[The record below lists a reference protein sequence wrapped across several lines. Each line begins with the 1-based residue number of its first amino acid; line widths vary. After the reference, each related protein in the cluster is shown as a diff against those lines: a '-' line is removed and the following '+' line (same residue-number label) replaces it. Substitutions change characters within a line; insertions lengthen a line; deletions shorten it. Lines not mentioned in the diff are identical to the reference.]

1 MSGAHDV
8 VLTYYQPVKAR
19 ALREAVLPLAR
30 AATADGL
37 TAQVE
42 RHWRFGPHLR
52 LRLAGPADAAAAA
65 AAHAAVRLRRWV
77 TAHPSTDDRSE
88 QQLLAEAETAGR
100 AELLA
105 PPYGP
110 LTPDNT
116 VRTTPADPAATAALH
131 ALLGVE
137 ATALRDELL
146 QRGLPALG
154 SGAEYLGRR
163 GDTEAARV
171 QLAAAAFAAHA
182 TAHPDGLIGAHY
194 SYLSH
199 LEDFLLHEDPDG
211 RLRAAFDRTWDRSG
225 ATVTALVERI
235 TSGGARGFER
245 DWAAW
250 SRTAWRLAGARHAA
264 GADLGG
270 SRAEYRDRAAALG
283 DPATANR
290 WDPER
295 RLHYSEF
302 HRRLHRSDP
311 DGTMWTRPDYL
322 IHRAATN
329 GLYRLLAICDVRP
342 LERYLAAHL
351 VVRTVPDLT
360 GHRWQDR
367 VAEVT
372 EAVERAR

>member
-1 MSGAHDV
+1 MNGAHDV
-8 VLTYYQPVKAR
+8 VLTYYRPIKAR

-52 LRLAGPADAAAAA
+52 LRLSGPADATAAA

-88 QQLLAEAETAGR
+88 AQLLAEAETAGR
-100 AELLA
+100 AELVA

-146 QRGLPALG
+146 QHGLPALG
-154 SGAEYLGRR
+154 SGAEYLGRH

-171 QLAAAAFAAHA
+171 HLAAAAFAAHA
-182 TAHPDGLIGAHY
+182 AAHPDGLIGAHY

-225 ATVTALVERI
+225 PTVTALVGRI
-235 TSGGARGFER
+235 TGGGARGFER

-295 RLHYSEF
+295 RLRYSDF
-302 HRRLHRSDP
+302 HLLLHRSDP

-342 LERYLAAHL
+342 IERYLAAHL
-351 VVRTVPDLT
+351 VVRTVPGLT
-360 GHRWQDR
+360 GHHWQDR

-372 EAVERAR
+372 EAVERVR